1 MGISVRST
9 SWARGASD
17 AAISRVVGPASLA
30 RGRQYADAGAIQTL
44 LERADG
50 EVLLATVSGSGRSL
64 YQTIVE
70 VYASPPGSSP
80 PAVGGV
86 PRSGEI
92 SRTPLFGG
100 RCSCP
105 VSHNCKHV
113 AAVVLAAREAAEQ
126 QTPRANWEEML
137 RPIVGT
143 PTQATS
149 PDKPGAA
156 LELSLV
162 PGAPRARGAPAHR
175 LEVRPL
181 REGKTKRW
189 VRSGATWQ
197 DLGGPWGHGVVRED
211 HHHVITEILSLHRVS
226 QGGHYYGYGHAA
238 VLLDDLGPA
247 IWPLLRRAVLLG
259 MPLVAGRDLGSVR
272 LLDGSAGLT
281 LDVTRD
287 AEGSLALRS
296 HLRPQSDRPPD
307 DPPAGR
313 GVTPSPLD
321 RPALAG
327 MRLILGQ
334 PAHGVA
340 VVDNDRGLQLVPLA
354 DTPSAALSHL
364 AAANVLM
371 VVPAG
376 DVDRFLDL
384 YYPGLSRQV
393 AVESS
398 DASVSFPAAVTPRL
412 ALDVA
417 YAEHHHMAMRW
428 GFVYARAGA
437 EVTGTRV
444 DFERSADD
452 PPRDLEAEQR
462 LLGSLVE
469 LAAMPMLQ
477 RATASGVW
485 HPVASISLDG
495 RDTATFSTEVLP
507 QLERRED
514 VLVTA
519 TGEPAAY
526 AEAESA
532 PTVHLQAIDV
542 KTMGTEGIDT
552 EGIDTEPVNV
562 EPVSVEP
569 VNVEPVNIVAPRSE
583 TEAGAAEGVRSDG
596 GQGDWFDLQISVSIG
611 GEHVP
616 FAPLFTALTHGE
628 DIMLLDS
635 GTWFTLDRPELR
647 TLRTLI
653 DEARDLSDHDAE
665 TLRVS
670 RYQVSLWEELVEL
683 GVVDQQSQRWSQA
696 VQGLRDLSRLDPPPV
711 PAGLAATLRPYQH
724 EGFAW
729 LCALWD
735 AQLGAVLADDMGLGK
750 TVQTLAMIQ
759 RAQERGE
766 LAHPVLVVAPASV
779 VGTWVDEAGKFA
791 PSLTVRAVTATQA
804 RRGRS
809 IADVAAGAQLV
820 VTSYTLLRLEDNA
833 YQGVDWAGL
842 VLDEAQ
848 FVKNYRSKTYQA
860 VRRLG
865 APFTLAMT
873 GTPLENSLM
882 DLWSM
887 LSLAAPGLFPKPE
900 VFTQRYRKPIEDGTG
915 PEQLAILRRRV
926 RPFMLRRTKAEVAPE
941 LPDKQEQTLHIE
953 LSSAHRRIY
962 QQHLQRERQRVM
974 GLLEDLDRNRVAIF
988 RALTALRQLALDPS
1002 LVDEAY
1008 AGKAASA
1015 KVEALIDHV
1024 RELAAEGHRALVF
1037 SSFTGFLK
1045 VVRTRL
1051 EEADI
1056 GYVYLDG
1063 RTRNRPDRIRAFREG
1078 SDPLFLISLKAG
1090 GFGLTLTEADYVF
1103 VLDPW
1108 WNPAA
1113 ESQAIDRTHRIGQSR
1128 SVMVYRMVSADT
1140 IEDKV
1145 VALQERKRA
1154 LFSTVIDDG
1163 DFTSASITADDIR
1176 GLLDG

>member
-1 MGISVRST
+1 MGTSVRST

-70 VYASPPGSSP
+70 VYPGQPRSDP
-80 PAVGGV
+80 PAEGGA
-86 PRSGEI
+86 PRHGET
-92 SRTPLFGG
+92 SQAPLFGG

-126 QTPRANWEEML
+126 QTPRANWEEVL
-137 RPIVGT
+137 RPIVGAPT
-143 PTQATS
+143 PATS

-156 LELSLV
+156 LELNLV

-175 LEVRPL
+175 LELRPL

-197 DLGGPWGHGVVRED
+197 DLGGPWGQGLVRED
-211 HHHVITEILSLHRVS
+211 HHHLITEILSLYRVS
-226 QGGHYYGYGHAA
+226 QGGHYYGYGHAT

-247 IWPLLRRAVLLG
+247 IWPLMRRAALLG
-259 MPLVAGRDLGSVR
+259 MPLIAGRGIGSVR
-272 LLDGSAGLT
+272 LLDGTAGLT

-287 AEGSLALRS
+287 AEGSLVLRS
-296 HLRPQSDRPPD
+296 QLRPELDRASD
-307 DPPAGR
+307 DPQPAE
-313 GVTPSPLD
+313 GVVSSPLD

-340 VVDNDRGLQLVPLA
+340 VVDSNQVLQLAPLA
-354 DTPSAALSHL
+354 DTPSAALSDL
-364 AAANVLM
+364 AAANVPM
-371 VVPAG
+371 VVPVG

-398 DASVSFPAAVTPRL
+398 DSSVSFPAAVTPRL
-412 ALDVA
+412 ALEVT
-417 YAEHHHMAMRW
+417 YAEHHRVTLGW
-428 GFVYARAGA
+428 GFVYARTGVEAA
-437 EVTGTRV
+437 GTRV
-444 DFERSADD
+444 GFERSVDD
-452 PPRDLEAEQR
+452 PPRDLEAEHR

-469 LAAMPMLQ
+469 LASMPMLQ
-477 RATASGVW
+477 RASASGAL
-485 HPVASISLDG
+485 HPLASVRLEG
-495 RDTATFSTEVLP
+495 LDTATFSSVVLP
-507 QLERRED
+507 DLQRRED
-514 VLVTA
+514 VHITV
-519 TGEPAAY
+519 TGEPATY
-526 AEAESA
+526 AEAVTA
-532 PTVHLQAIDV
+532 PTVHLQTID
-542 KTMGTEGIDT
+542 
-552 EGIDTEPVNV
+552 V
-562 EPVSVEP
+562 EPVTVEVAQPESGVDASVRRDE
-569 VNVEPVNIVAPRSE
+569 V
-583 TEAGAAEGVRSDG
+583 
-596 GQGDWFDLQISVSIG
+596 QGDWFDLQISVSIG

-696 VQGLRDLSRLDPPPV
+696 VQGLRGLSCADPPPV
-711 PAGLAATLRPYQH
+711 PTGLAATLRPYQH

-766 LAHPVLVVAPASV
+766 LVRPVLVVAPASV
-779 VGTWVDEAGKFA
+779 VGTWVDEAAKFA
-791 PSLTVRAVTATQA
+791 PELTVRAITATQA
-804 RRGRS
+804 RRGRP
-809 IADVAAGAQLV
+809 IADVAADAQLI
-820 VTSYTLLRLEDNA
+820 VTSYTLLRLEDTA

-865 APFTLAMT
+865 VPFTLAMT

-900 VFTQRYRKPIEDGTG
+900 VFTQRYRRPIEDGTG
-915 PEQLAILRRRV
+915 PEQLATLRRRV

-953 LSSAHRRIY
+953 LSAAHRRIY

-1008 AGKAASA
+1008 AGKATSA
-1015 KVEALIDHV
+1015 KVDALID
-1024 RELAAEGHRALVF
+1024 
-1037 SSFTGFLK
+1037 
-1045 VVRTRL
+1045 
-1051 EEADI
+1051 
-1056 GYVYLDG
+1056 
-1063 RTRNRPDRIRAFREG
+1063 
-1078 SDPLFLISLKAG
+1078 
-1090 GFGLTLTEADYVF
+1090 
-1103 VLDPW
+1103 
-1108 WNPAA
+1108 
-1113 ESQAIDRTHRIGQSR
+1113 
-1128 SVMVYRMVSADT
+1128 
-1140 IEDKV
+1140 
-1145 VALQERKRA
+1145 
-1154 LFSTVIDDG
+1154 
-1163 DFTSASITADDIR
+1163 
-1176 GLLDG
+1176 